1 MTIPAYADERSY
13 NRFRKSFVGSFH
25 GENGSSYR
33 MYWSPE
39 CNAQPTKMV
48 FSSGAP
54 ICAYCGNEG
63 LPLQPYTDEGD
74 YQVCGHTCVCEGAMD
89 EEAWQEEQIRLV
101 SDHQKEMEKLLK
113 RKPKTNPAVIKGLI
127 QKLTSR
133 LEEATTMEDVE
144 RIVEKLQSIRE
155 D

>member
-1 MTIPAYADERSY
+1 MAIPTYADERSY

-54 ICAYCGNEG
+54 ICAYCGHEG
-63 LPLQPYTDEGD
+63 LPLQPYIEEGD
-74 YQVCGHTCVCEGAMD
+74 YQVYGYTCVCKGAMD
-89 EEAWQEEQIRLV
+89 EEAWQQEQATLI
-101 SDHQKEMEKLLK
+101 SNHQKEMELLLE

-127 QKLTSR
+127 NTLTRRLQEAETLDDVNTILDKLKSIH
-133 LEEATTMEDVE
+133 ED
-144 RIVEKLQSIRE
+144 
-155 D
+155 